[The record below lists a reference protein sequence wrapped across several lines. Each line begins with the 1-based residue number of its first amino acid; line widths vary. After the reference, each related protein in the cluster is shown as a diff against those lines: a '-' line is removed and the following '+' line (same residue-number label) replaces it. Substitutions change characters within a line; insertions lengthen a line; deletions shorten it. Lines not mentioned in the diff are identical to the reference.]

1 MSVRVLV
8 FLTSSTWF
16 SRAQII
22 HLHLMLMSFY
32 LSNLM
37 FENYSVLSD
46 GLYFAPCMYMYSYV
60 YTFIPHYDVVDR
72 LLMRVCVA

>member
-37 FENYSVLSD
+37 FENYSVLY
-46 GLYFAPCMYMYSYV
+46 LTACTLRHFCARTC
-60 YTFIPHYDVVDR
+60 T
-72 LLMRVCVA
+72 